1 MKPAA
6 ERLPAKRSTGQ
17 TIFYSYGFLLSM
29 LGRNEKNETAIEKSP
44 HSATLYDSGKFM
56 PLQPNR
62 WQKQRSNTGSQ
73 NTEIEE

>member
-1 MKPAA
+1 
-6 ERLPAKRSTGQ
+6 
-17 TIFYSYGFLLSM
+17 M